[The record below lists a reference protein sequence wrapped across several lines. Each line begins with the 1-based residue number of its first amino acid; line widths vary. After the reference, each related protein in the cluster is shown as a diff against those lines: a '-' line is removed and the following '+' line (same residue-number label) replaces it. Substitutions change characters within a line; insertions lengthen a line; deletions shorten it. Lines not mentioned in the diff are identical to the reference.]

1 MLKLP
6 FPDGALAGLVA
17 MYSIIHFGPEDRPQA
32 LGEFARTLCADGRL
46 LVSFRVD
53 GPGLA
58 PGDVNHLSN
67 VPRSFRRHGGVLSE
81 PGGDNEGL
89 GSPTDFASRRV
100 SIANPLPASSSPAD
114 AATSWPVERYGLR
127 MGHEHDHQRDLPP
140 GMAEQLDLAHAGMV
154 SFGHCPFLT
163 EVEQLES
170 WRPDVAIVGA
180 PFDIATTNRPGARF
194 GPRAIRAT
202 AYEPGT
208 YHLDLGLEIFDWLE
222 VVDFGDAYCPHGQ
235 TEVSHTNIRDR
246 VHAVASRGIV
256 PVILGGDHSIT
267 WPAAT
272 AVADVHGYGNVGI
285 VHFDAH
291 ADTADEIE
299 GNLASHGTPMR
310 RLIESGAVPGTHFVQ
325 VGLRGYWP
333 PQDTFE
339 WMLEQGMTWHTMQE
353 IWDRGF
359 KDVMRDAVS
368 EALAKADKL
377 YVSVDIDVLDPAH
390 APGTG
395 TPEPGGITSADLL
408 RLVRQLCYEHDVAG
422 VDVVEVAPAYDHAE
436 LTVNAAHRVVFEALA
451 GMAARRRDA
460 AQAKPGPPAR

>member
-1 MLKLP
+1 MRL
-6 FPDGALAGLVA
+6 
-17 MYSIIHFGPEDRPQA
+17 R
-32 LGEFARTLCADGRL
+32 GEVIT
-46 LVSFRVD
+46 
-53 GPGLA
+53 
-58 PGDVNHLSN
+58 
-67 VPRSFRRHGGVLSE
+67 
-81 PGGDNEGL
+81 PGGSLKSGR
-89 GSPTDFASRRV
+89 A
-100 SIANPLPASSSPAD
+100 
-114 AATSWPVERYGLR
+114 ERYCQH
-127 MGHEHDHQRDLPP
+127 MGDQHDHGPQRDLPP
-140 GMAEQLDLAHAGMV
+140 GMAEQLDLPYAGMV
-154 SFGHCPFLT
+154 SFGHRPFLT

-180 PFDIATTNRPGARF
+180 PFDMATTNRPGARF

-208 YHLDLGLEIFDWLE
+208 YHLDLRAGDLRLAGGRRLRRRVLPARPDRGL
-222 VVDFGDAYCPHGQ
+222 A
-235 TEVSHTNIRDR
+235 
-246 VHAVASRGIV
+246 HATSASASMRWRRAASFPSSSAVTTRSPG
-256 PVILGGDHSIT
+256 PPQRRSPT
-267 WPAAT
+267 CTAT
-272 AVADVHGYGNVGI
+272 ATSASC
-285 VHFDAH
+285 
-291 ADTADEIE
+291 TSTRTPTPRTSST

-359 KDVMRDAVS
+359 KEVMRDAVS

-408 RLVRQLCYEHDVAG
+408 GMVRQLCYEHDVAG
-422 VDVVEVAPAYDHAE
+422 VDVVEVSPAYDHAE
-436 LTVNAAHRVVFEALA
+436 LTVNAAHRVVLEALA

-460 AQAKPGPPAR
+460 ADQPHAAGPSRSWTCLIGSASTCRSARPEWAVGWRVRNSRPPWPPPEVWHTRPRTSR